1 MVPTLTS
8 PASLCT
14 ENGVQLL
21 LDAVSSFA
29 AESIPFKDDSLMAI
43 AATANKCL
51 HGIPGLAMVLCRR
64 EALQQDIEPRSLS
77 LHLPGWAE
85 HQAKQSTPFTPP
97 VNALLGLKQALKELD
112 KQGGW
117 KARRSRYRKLAG
129 RVAATCEGL
138 GVKQW
143 LPAEQSSCVLRS
155 YHLPDGMTYTELHDG
170 LKQHGF
176 IIYAGQGDLAAQ
188 LFRISTMGEICNYDM
203 ARLEQALISVIA
215 G

>member
-1 MVPTLTS
+1 M
-8 PASLCT
+8 
-14 ENGVQLL
+14 
-21 LDAVSSFA
+21 FA
-29 AESIPFKDDSLMAI
+29 R
-43 AATANKCL
+43 ATAHEIVWPPYVL
-51 HGIPGLAMVLCRR
+51 PLLSSVPGSFLNTSATFLVVTAAPKGRY
-64 EALQQDIEPRSLS
+64 
-77 LHLPGWAE
+77 
-85 HQAKQSTPFTPP
+85 PP

-129 RVAATCEGL
+129 RVAVTCEGL